1 MSQTYPQFPDTSFP
15 DAVQVLSKYLD
26 ITQSDLSKYN
36 SYIEYITQ
44 GNLNAAQNV
53 LATMDDYVNKTITAE
68 KLNKITD
75 TVMAIQTLYTGEE
88 WQNRVQT
95 KQNEWLAIINQF
107 NYVGNWNIL
116 GTWSTTTNYTAGD
129 IVLYNNM
136 VWQAVSN
143 SIGQVPTTGATYWT
157 QTYKKNTMVGFAA
170 TVQATDPTFYLYIAT
185 KDITTSVTPYVD
197 YLTAINNGAVPQW
210 FRLTIRG
217 VRGEPGVGMN
227 FSFDWNKDTLYDAN
241 TIVVHNNQWWSC
253 LEQNQNNEP
262 TLESPYWQL
271 ELSVNTAKIPI
282 QPVQPA
288 TAAQQVGDLWF
299 EVINDIKL

>member
-15 DAVQVLSKYLD
+15 DAIQVLSRYLD
-26 ITQSDLSKYN
+26 ITQNDLSKYN

-53 LATMDDYVNKTITAE
+53 LATMDDYANKTLTAE

-75 TVMAIQTLYTGEE
+75 TVMAVQTLYTGDE
-88 WQNRVQT
+88 WQTKVED
-95 KQNEWLAIINQF
+95 KQNEWLDIINQF
-107 NYVGNWNIL
+107 NYLGTWNIL
-116 GTWSTTTNYTAGD
+116 GGWSNTTNYTTGD
-129 IVLYNNM
+129 IVTYNNQ
-136 VWQAVSN
+136 VWLAIAD
-143 SIGQVPTTGATYWT
+143 SIGQIPASSPLYWV

-170 TVQATDPTFYLYIAT
+170 TIQATDPTFYLYIAT
-185 KDITTSVTPYVD
+185 QDITTGNTPYVD
-197 YLTAINNGAVPQW
+197 YLNAINNNTIPQW

-227 FSFDWNKDTLYDAN
+227 FAFEWDQNTLYDAN

-282 QPVQPA
+282 QSNQPNISS
-288 TAAQQVGDLWF
+288 QQVGDLWF
-299 EVINDIKL
+299 QIV